1 MRRIVCAAAIITA
14 LAAVSASAQGRRAE
28 GPGGASLLGLFD
40 TNRDGTI
47 GKDEIEG
54 AAAAL
59 KALDRNGDGAL
70 GADELRGQARGG
82 PPEGRRPE
90 AGSAAG
96 AAAMFEKPLVPR
108 DDAEKKIVEAIRT
121 MQQGPRYANVPDKH
135 GRFLRLITEALGATR
150 VVEIGTSTGESAVW
164 FALALR
170 TTGGTLV
177 THEIDKGRAETARAS
192 FKKAGVE
199 GLITVIE
206 GDAHETVKQHKD
218 PIDILFLDADKQGYL
233 DYLEKLLPLVRP
245 GGLIV
250 AHNMT
255 PRQADPR
262 YVEFITTRP
271 DLETTFLFMEE
282 GGVGVTMKKR

>member
-1 MRRIVCAAAIITA
+1 MRRIACTAAIISV
-14 LAAVSASAQGRRAE
+14 LAAVSASAQGRRGE

-47 GKDEIEG
+47 GKDEIDG

-90 AGSAAG
+90 AGSAPAG
-96 AAAMFEKPLVPR
+96 MFEKPLVPR
-108 DDAEKKIVEAIRT
+108 DDAEKKTVESIRA
-121 MQQGPRYANVPDKH
+121 MQEGPRYANVPDKH

-170 TTGGTLV
+170 TTGGKLV
-177 THEIDKGRAETARAS
+177 THEIDKGRAEVARAN
-192 FKKAGVE
+192 FTKAGVAD
-199 GLITVIE
+199 LITVIE

-262 YVEFITTRP
+262 YVEYITTRP
-271 DLETTFLFMEE
+271 DLETTFLFMDES
-282 GGVGVTMKKR
+282 GVGVTMKKR